1 MATKSVGGGSG
12 AVASSSHAACARFR
26 GTDPLITGLT
36 RRSLAKAVGF
46 ADTAGGIPQARWMRA
61 MTFERLIRQ
70 ESFAGKIATTAVGYL
85 GLDRPTE
92 VVTVNAHV
100 NVSTTAKLLADAH
113 ERAVLSGA
121 ATLVYDLSVP
131 FVGFEGSRATDVKP
145 DFAVVARKAKGD
157 GAGTWLI
164 VGDAKDYERLRS
176 RIDDSRMLK
185 GFLQVAVG
193 AESCRGWSQ
202 LPAEMD
208 VHTHGVLAVPRNSFL
223 QPEAVVENLHDYR
236 EEVLLRIAE
245 RRAEALATDRD
256 ESTPLPEFVSHLKA
270 TFDPAACTTCTLF
283 SFCRDE
289 LRRSEDPADLLIELG
304 ISRDLRTQAMG
315 LVDGSSEVARVPAT
329 VAANIAATI
338 HGVAQP
344 TGQLRVDQAGLP
356 GTVNVVMAKS
366 DAAAL
371 GVHGLAIQRVTP
383 DGRGEWQNYVYNDP
397 QSPETRRQVMR
408 TLGRA
413 LNLAMREQRIAN
425 PESPGAIHIVVPDRV
440 TADVLVSIADNLAGV
455 ELSRL
460 RWQRDK
466 DMGRPA
472 LTFDGE
478 PADMPAAISET
489 DRTAISFLLEA
500 DRARAFSLRCPT
512 IDVRAVLARHFVAGG
527 PTANSGRL
535 DYLVGWAEAA
545 NRGAL
550 NQRAYAD
557 EIEESIHSPGARLTN
572 AQSDA
577 IHVSLTGTRGRA
589 AGSAPADPQA
599 YQDLVT
605 EELAY
610 KSCVLDR
617 ALDALESLE
626 ASKLREAYRTVE
638 SAAQEVW
645 RRRLSLHASDLVRF
659 GRTYR
664 FWRNSQVRMIE
675 SDQRC
680 TAQLLALSNPQSAHD
695 LATSAGTRDVAFA
708 TVVSTAPIV
717 LEVDSRRIVDG
728 SRVVMVVHN
737 DEACIEAAVTSVD
750 VSPKSAFKIDGMS
763 IGPLH
768 RAGVVDEA
776 APKTHLVWSPQVVP
790 PLSVGDRM
798 IVADFEWFSI
808 NQGNRYLRVAKPG
821 LDSQSAPRPDCE
833 SGSHD
838 EAPQLHQWCCRSH
851 ESREGEWSDVIAD
864 RRARGQLN
872 PQVWPP
878 VRDGDAFE
886 VAPSGSPVGNPYSE
900 PSEMVPGDL
909 TIDDLE

>member
-1 MATKSVGGGSG
+1 
-12 AVASSSHAACARFR
+12 
-26 GTDPLITGLT
+26 
-36 RRSLAKAVGF
+36 
-46 ADTAGGIPQARWMRA
+46 MRA

-70 ESFAGKIATTAVGYL
+70 ESFASKIATTAVGYL
-85 GLDRPTE
+85 GLDRPSE

-100 NVSTTAKLLADAH
+100 NVSTTAKLLVDAH
-113 ERAVLSGA
+113 ERALLSGS
-121 ATLVYDLSVP
+121 ATLIYDMAVP
-131 FVGFEGSRATDVKP
+131 FVGFEDSRATDVKP
-145 DFAVVARKAKGD
+145 DFAVVARKAAVD
-157 GAGTWLI
+157 GPGTWLI

-176 RIDDSRMLK
+176 RIEDSRMLK

-193 AESCRGWSQ
+193 AESCKGWSQ
-202 LPAEMD
+202 LPVAMD

-223 QPEAVVENLHDYR
+223 QPEPVVENLHDYR

-245 RRAEALATDRD
+245 RRAEALAAHHD
-256 ESTPLPEFVSHLKA
+256 ESTPLPELVSHLKA
-270 TFDPAACTTCTLF
+270 TFDPTACTTCTLF
-283 SFCRDE
+283 SFCRHE
-289 LRRSEDPADLLIELG
+289 LRTSKEPSDLLIELG
-304 ISRDLRTQAMG
+304 IRRDLRTQALG
-315 LVDGSSEVARVPAT
+315 LVDGVSEVGRLPAT
-329 VAANIAATI
+329 VAANIVATLQ
-338 HGVAQP
+338 GFAQS
-344 TGQLRVDQAGLP
+344 TGQLRVDQVGPP
-356 GTVNVVMAKS
+356 GTVNVVIAKS

-371 GVHGLAIQRVTP
+371 GVHGMAIQRVTR
-383 DGRGEWQNYVYNDP
+383 DGRGEWQNFIYNDP

-408 TLGRA
+408 SLGRA
-413 LNLAMREQRIAN
+413 LSLAMREQRITD
-425 PESPGAIHIVVPDRV
+425 PESPGAIHIVVPDRI

-466 DMGRPA
+466 DMDRPA

-478 PADMPAAISET
+478 PAVMPTAISEA
-489 DRTAISFLLEA
+489 DRTAISLLLED
-500 DRARAFSLRCPT
+500 DRARAFSLRCPI
-512 IDVRAVLARHFVAGG
+512 IDVCAVLGKHVTAGG
-527 PTANSGRL
+527 PAVNSGRL

-545 NRGAL
+545 KQGTL
-550 NQRAYAD
+550 DPRAYAD
-557 EIEESIHSPGARLTN
+557 EIEQSVHTPGARLTN

-577 IHVSLTGTRGRA
+577 IHVSLTGTRERA
-589 AGSAPADPQA
+589 AGSGPVDQPS
-599 YQDLVT
+599 YQNLVSD
-605 EELAY
+605 ELAY
-610 KSCVLDR
+610 KCDVLDR
-617 ALDALESLE
+617 TLDVLE
-626 ASKLREAYRTVE
+626 ALPVSKLREAYRTVE

-695 LATSAGTRDVAFA
+695 LATSAGTREVASA
-708 TVVSTAPIV
+708 TVVSTDPII
-717 LEVDSRRIVDG
+717 LDVDSRRIVDG
-728 SRVVMVVHN
+728 SRVVMVVH
-737 DEACIEAAVTSVD
+737 DDKACIEAAITSVD

-768 RAGVVDEA
+768 RAAVVDEA

-790 PLSVGDRM
+790 PLSVGDRL
-798 IVADFEWFSI
+798 IVADFEWFSN
-808 NQGNRYLRVAKPG
+808 NQGNRYLHVAKPG

-886 VAPSGSPVGNPYSE
+886 VIPSGSPVGNPYSE
-900 PSEMVPGDL
+900 PSEMVPADL

>member
-36 RRSLAKAVGF
+36 RRNLAKAVGF

-61 MTFERLIRQ
+61 MTFERLLRQ

-85 GLDRPTE
+85 GLERPTE

-113 ERAVLSGA
+113 ERALLSGA
-121 ATLVYDLSVP
+121 ATLVYDMAVP
-131 FVGFEGSRATDVKP
+131 FVGFEGSQATDVKP
-145 DFAVVARKAKGD
+145 DFAVVARKAAGD
-157 GAGTWLI
+157 RAGTWLI

-176 RIDDSRMLK
+176 RIEDSRMLK

-202 LPAEMD
+202 LPEEMD

-223 QPEAVVENLHDYR
+223 QPEPIVENLHDYR

-245 RRAEALATDRD
+245 RRAEALATNHD
-256 ESTPLPEFVSHLKA
+256 ESTPLPEFVAHLKA
-270 TFDPAACTTCTLF
+270 TFDPTACTTCTLF

-289 LRRSEDPADLLIELG
+289 LRRSNDPADLLIELG
-304 ISRDLRTQAMG
+304 IKRDLRTQALG
-315 LVDGSSEVARVPAT
+315 LVDGPSEVGRVPAT
-329 VAANIAATI
+329 VAANINASL

-344 TGQLRVDQAGLP
+344 TGQRRVDQVGLP
-356 GTVNVVMAKS
+356 GTVNVVIAKS

-371 GVHGLAIQRVTP
+371 GVHGLALQRVTQ

-413 LNLAMREQRIAN
+413 LSLAMREQRVAN
-425 PESPGAIHIVVPDRV
+425 PESPGAIHIIVPDRV

-489 DRTAISFLLEA
+489 DRTAIAFLLEE
-500 DRARAFSLRCPT
+500 DRARAFSLRCPI
-512 IDVRAVLARHFVAGG
+512 IDARAVLARHFIAGG
-527 PTANSGRL
+527 PSANSGRL
-535 DYLVGWAEAA
+535 DYLVGWAETV
-545 NRGAL
+545 NRGML
-550 NQRAYAD
+550 DQRAYAD
-557 EIEESIHSPGARLTN
+557 EIERSMHTPGARLTN
-572 AQSDA
+572 ARSDA
-577 IHVSLTGTRGRA
+577 IHVSLTGIRGRA
-589 AGSAPADPQA
+589 AGSGPADQQS
-599 YQDLVT
+599 YHDLVMD
-605 EELAY
+605 ELAY
-610 KSCVLDR
+610 KCGVLDR
-617 ALDALESLE
+617 ALDVIESLPV
-626 ASKLREAYRTVE
+626 SKLRAAYRTVE
-638 SAAQEVW
+638 SAAQRVW

-664 FWRNSQVRMIE
+664 FWRNSQVRTIE
-675 SDQRC
+675 SDKLC
-680 TAQLLALSNPQSAHD
+680 NAQLLTLSNPQAAHD
-695 LATSAGTRDVAFA
+695 LATSAGTRQVAFA
-708 TVVSTAPIV
+708 TVVSTSPII
-717 LEVDSRRIVDG
+717 LDVDSRRIVEG
-728 SRVVMVVHN
+728 SRVVMVVHD
-737 DEACIEAAVTSVD
+737 DEARIEAATTSVD
-750 VSPKSAFKIDGMS
+750 VSPKNAFKVDGMS

-768 RAGVVDEA
+768 RAGVADEA
-776 APKTHLVWSPQVVP
+776 PGTHLVWSPQVVP
-790 PLSVGDRM
+790 TLTAGDRL
-798 IVADFEWFSI
+798 IVADFEWFSN
-808 NQGNRYLRVAKPG
+808 NQGNRYLLVAKPG
-821 LDSQSAPRPDCE
+821 TDSESAPRPDCE
-833 SGSHD
+833 SGSYD
-838 EAPQLHQWCCRSH
+838 ETPQLHQWCCRSH
-851 ESREGEWSDVIAD
+851 ESREAEWSDVLAN
-864 RRARGQLN
+864 RRAGGQLN

-886 VAPSGSPVGNPYSE
+886 VAASGSSVGDPFSE
-900 PSEMVPGDL
+900 PNETVPADM

>member
-1 MATKSVGGGSG
+1 
-12 AVASSSHAACARFR
+12 
-26 GTDPLITGLT
+26 
-36 RRSLAKAVGF
+36 
-46 ADTAGGIPQARWMRA
+46 MRA

-70 ESFAGKIATTAVGYL
+70 ESFASKIATTAVGYL
-85 GLDRPTE
+85 GLDRPSE

-100 NVSTTAKLLADAH
+100 NAPTTAKLLADAH
-113 ERAVLSGA
+113 ERALLSGS
-121 ATLVYDLSVP
+121 ATLIYDMAVP
-131 FVGFEGSRATDVKP
+131 FAGFEDSRATDVKP
-145 DFAVVARKAKGD
+145 DFAVVAPKAAVD
-157 GAGTWLI
+157 GSGTWLV

-176 RIDDSRMLK
+176 RIEDSRMLK

-193 AESCRGWSQ
+193 AESCKEWSK
-202 LPAEMD
+202 LPVEMD

-223 QPEAVVENLHDYR
+223 QPEPVVENLHDYR

-245 RRAEALATDRD
+245 RREEALGTKYD
-256 ESTPLPEFVSHLKA
+256 ESKPLPEFVSHLKA
-270 TFDPAACTTCTLF
+270 TFDPTACTTCTLF
-283 SFCRDE
+283 SFCRNE
-289 LRRSEDPADLLIELG
+289 LRRSKDPSDLLIELG
-304 ISRDLRTQAMG
+304 ITRDLRRQSLG
-315 LVDGSSEVARVPAT
+315 LVDGVSEVGRVPAT
-329 VAANIAATI
+329 VAANIIATL

-344 TGQLRVDQAGLP
+344 TGQLRVDQAGVS

-425 PESPGAIHIVVPDRV
+425 PESPGAIHLVVPDRV

-478 PADMPAAISET
+478 PAEMPAAISET
-489 DRTAISFLLEA
+489 DRTAISFLLEE
-500 DRARAFSLRCPT
+500 DRGRAFSLRSPI
-512 IDVRAVLARHFVAGG
+512 IDVRAVLARHVIAGG

-535 DYLVGWAEAA
+535 DYLLGWAETVKSGVM
-545 NRGAL
+545 NH
-550 NQRAYAD
+550 RAYAD
-557 EIEESIHSPGARLTN
+557 EIEENIHTPGARLTN
-572 AQSDA
+572 AQSDD

-589 AGSAPADPQA
+589 AGSGPADPQS
-599 YQDLVT
+599 YRELVAD
-605 EELAY
+605 ELAY
-610 KSCVLDR
+610 KCGVLDR
-617 ALDALESLE
+617 TLNVMETLPN
-626 ASKLREAYRTVE
+626 SKLREAYRTVE
-638 SAAQEVW
+638 SSAQVVW

-675 SDQRC
+675 SDGLC
-680 TAQLLALSNPQSAHD
+680 NAQMLALSNPQAAHD
-695 LATSAGTRDVAFA
+695 LATSAGTRQVAFA
-708 TVVSTAPIV
+708 TVVSTSPII
-717 LEVDSRRIVDG
+717 LDVDSRRLVDG
-728 SRVVMVVHN
+728 SRVVMIVHEN
-737 DEACIEAAVTSVD
+737 EARVEAATTSVD
-750 VSPKSAFKIDGMS
+750 ASPKNAVKIDGLN
-763 IGPLH
+763 IGSLH
-768 RAGVVDEA
+768 RAGVSDEA
-776 APKTHLVWSPQVVP
+776 PKSHLVWSPQVVP
-790 PLSVGDRM
+790 RLTLGDRL
-798 IVADFEWFSI
+798 IVADFEWFSSL
-808 NQGNRYLRVAKPG
+808 QGNRYLHVAKPG
-821 LDSQSAPRPDCE
+821 SDSESAPKPDCGID
-833 SGSHD
+833 SYD
-838 EAPQLHQWCCRSH
+838 ETPQLHQWCCRSH
-851 ESREGEWSDVIAD
+851 ESREAEWSDVLAD

-886 VAPSGSPVGNPYSE
+886 VAPTGSSVGNPYSE
-900 PSEMVPGDL
+900 PNEAVPADM

>member
-36 RRSLAKAVGF
+36 RRNLAKAVGF

-85 GLDRPTE
+85 GLDRPAE

-157 GAGTWLI
+157 GSGTWLI

-176 RIDDSRMLK
+176 RIEDSRMLK

-270 TFDPAACTTCTLF
+270 TFDPATCTTCTLF

-315 LVDGSSEVARVPAT
+315 LVDGSSEVGRVPAT
-329 VAANIAATI
+329 VAANIDATL

-344 TGQLRVDQAGLP
+344 TGQLRVDQVGLP

-383 DGRGEWQNYVYNDP
+383 DGRGEWQSYVYSDP

-425 PESPGAIHIVVPDRV
+425 PASPGAIYIVVPDRA
-440 TADVLVSIADNLAGV
+440 TADVLVSVADNLAGV

-478 PADMPAAISET
+478 PAEMPAAISET
-489 DRTAISFLLEA
+489 DRTAISFLLEE
-500 DRARAFSLRCPT
+500 DRARAFSLRCPI

-527 PTANSGRL
+527 PSANSGRL
-535 DYLVGWAEAA
+535 DYLVGWAEAVS
-545 NRGAL
+545 RGAL
-550 NQRAYAD
+550 DQRAYAD
-557 EIEESIHSPGARLTN
+557 EIEESIHTPGARLAN
-572 AQSDA
+572 AHSDA
-577 IHVSLTGTRGRA
+577 IHVSLTGTRVRS
-589 AGSAPADPQA
+589 AGSGPADSPS
-599 YQDLVT
+599 YHDLVWD
-605 EELAY
+605 ELAY
-610 KSCVLDR
+610 KCDVLDR
-617 ALDALESLE
+617 TLDVLE
-626 ASKLREAYRTVE
+626 ALPVSKLRETYRTVE

-695 LATSAGTRDVAFA
+695 LATSAGTREVAFA
-708 TVVSTAPIV
+708 TVVSTDPIV
-717 LEVDSRRIVDG
+717 LDVDSRRIVEG

-737 DEACIEAAVTSVD
+737 DEACVEAAITSVD
-750 VSPKSAFKIDGMS
+750 VAPKSAFKIDGMS

-768 RAGVVDEA
+768 RAGVADEA

-790 PLSVGDRM
+790 PLSAGERL
-798 IVADFEWFSI
+798 IVADFEWFSN
-808 NQGNRYLRVAKPG
+808 NQGNRHLHVAKPG
-821 LDSQSAPRPDCE
+821 LDAQSAPRPDCE

-838 EAPQLHQWCCRSH
+838 EAPQIHQWCCRSH

-886 VAPSGSPVGNPYSE
+886 VIPSGAPVGNPYSE
-900 PSEMVPGDL
+900 PSEMVPADL